1 MMTIFYISNFESD
14 WTSKYVLRP
23 FTRALPSLTE
33 ITFPGQY
40 CILPPHCCSLWI
52 PIGYILFSSPSS
64 HFSVVVWNQTCD
76 HSEVYALPAC
86 SVQLVAGKTQ
96 VPVPGLSGHVK
107 QKGLTMSFAY
117 FSNYICDEVILYLGQ
132 SYTFASIGNGII
144 THKTKNGSLVK
155 MRNVK
160 TIKRD
165 MPVHNVFLNF

>member
-1 MMTIFYISNFESD
+1 MSY
-14 WTSKYVLRP
+14 
-23 FTRALPSLTE
+23 ALLQGHFPLSQRSRSQNNIVYCHLTVVPCGSPSVT
-33 ITFPGQY
+33 Y
-40 CILPPHCCSLWI
+40 
-52 PIGYILFSSPSS
+52 SSHPPSS

-165 MPVHNVFLNF
+165 MPVHNVFVNFYLSIYLLT